1 MNYTLFKTDHNITG
15 VFVMLLA
22 LSPHSGSEYVL
33 IFCNLVKPAFV
44 WSFFF
49 VSYWSMYDLLLV
61 LSCSCLVLVIKIF
74 VERLLCDAV
83 VEKGDWTIILSR

>member
-1 MNYTLFKTDHNITG
+1 MNYTLFKTDHNITV

-44 WSFFF
+44 WSFF

-74 VERLLCDAV
+74 VEKLLCDAV
-83 VEKGDWTIILSR
+83 VEKGDCTIILSR